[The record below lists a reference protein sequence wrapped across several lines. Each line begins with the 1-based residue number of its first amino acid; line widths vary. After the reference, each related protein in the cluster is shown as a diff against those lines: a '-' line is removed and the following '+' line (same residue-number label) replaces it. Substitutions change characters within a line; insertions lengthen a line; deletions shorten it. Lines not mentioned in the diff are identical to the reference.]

1 MRERSSHLRRMG
13 VGLGT
18 IAAGSLVLLGAL
30 SGPAAAGDEAEPPP
44 GTPVEGNPTCAE
56 LGEFN
61 AEFKIDGQPEAGTTY
76 DDPNSDFEVTITD
89 VGDGDPMT
97 VSFEANMPVAAVFVK
112 AGPGGILY
120 TFEPPST
127 TGTDLAS
134 PKDSIS
140 HLSFCWNDDQATT
153 TTTEH
158 DGTTTTTEHDGTTTT
173 TEHDGTT
180 TTTEHDGTTT
190 TSEVDGT
197 TPTTQPDGS
206 TTTAPDVGATTPS
219 TQPVG
224 GELPRTG
231 SNTGLLV
238 AVAAG
243 LVACGAA
250 LVVVTR
256 RMRHA

>member
-1 MRERSSHLRRMG
+1 MRERSSHLRRIG

-18 IAAGSLVLLGAL
+18 IAAGSVVLLGAL
-30 SGPAAAGDEAEPPP
+30 SGPAAAGDEAEPPS
-44 GTPVEGNPTCAE
+44 GTPVEGNPTCGE
-56 LGEFN
+56 LGEFDS
-61 AEFKIDGQPEAGTTY
+61 EFKIDSQPEAGTTY

-97 VSFEANMPVAAVFVK
+97 VSFESNIPVAAVFVK

-158 DGTTTTTEHDGTTTT
+158 DGTTTTTEHDTTTT

-180 TTTEHDGTTT
+180 TTTEHDTTT
-190 TSEVDGT
+190 TSEVDST

-206 TTTAPDVGATTPS
+206 TTTAPDVGGTTPS
-219 TQPVG
+219 TQPAAA

-256 RMRHA
+256 RMRRA